1 MSTEKFYTEGRFVDN
16 VSEEFSL
23 SPTNPKMEIALRK
36 ERQQLE
42 EEAQYTY
49 KPTLNKAKKG
59 HEKDKPDENRFDR
72 LYSDALK
79 RHLES
84 KWKESV
90 DDKDLTFKPK
100 ISAKG
105 SNSRSSSRERG
116 TMDNAI
122 RIQTPKKVVE
132 VKEFSF
138 KPTIT
143 KRAQSIDRSQ
153 HRETPERLYL
163 HSKVAKE
170 KQEKLKLDFDQKN
183 MEDCTFTPKT
193 NMAAKSTPQKLDLT
207 ERMDKYEEFKNRR
220 REEALRVKNEQEI
233 QGVTFKPVIKL
244 TKRSSTPTK
253 TSVYER
259 LSSVDRERE
268 ISASYAEVEAQMTF
282 KPQLISKRSASVSL
296 SFDFITHTTYPYIYI
311 SLARTQVGKWWGLQ
325 RRA

>member
-1 MSTEKFYTEGRFVDN
+1 MSAEKFYSEGRLLVDN
-16 VSEEFSL
+16 FSEEFSF
-23 SPTNPKMEIALRK
+23 SPPTNPKMEIAFRK

-42 EEAQYTY
+42 EEAQYTF
-49 KPTLNKAKKG
+49 KPSLNKVKKG
-59 HEKDKPDENRFDR
+59 HEIDKSDENRFDR

-105 SNSRSSSRERG
+105 TSSRSSSCEKG
-116 TMDNAI
+116 SFENQKKY
-122 RIQTPKKVVE
+122 IQTKKVVE
-132 VKEFSF
+132 IKEFSF

-153 HRETPERLYL
+153 NRETPERLYL

-170 KQEKLKLDFDQKN
+170 KQEKLKLDIDQKN
-183 MEDCTFTPKT
+183 MEGCTFSPKT
-193 NMAAKSTPQKLDLT
+193 NMATKSISQNSDLT
-207 ERMDKYEEFKNRR
+207 ERMEKYEEFKNRR

-233 QGVTFKPVIKL
+233 QGVTFKPAIKL

-268 ISASYAEVEAQMTF
+268 ACASFVEMEAQMTF
-282 KPQLISKRSASVSL
+282 IPQLVSKRSASVSL
-296 SFDFITHTTYPYIYI
+296 IDI
-311 SLARTQVGKWWGLQ
+311 
-325 RRA
+325 